1 VPLARGL
8 RRGRDLEQEQRRKNE
23 LCFVY
28 HRESPCRADVA
39 DSGRVCCVTG
49 SNGQVVHRDRYR
61 PRELSQANLMTKQI
75 AGERGRIMQKM
86 QARSVVELVRI
97 AEALGAR
104 QKNAD
109 SFKHLNLNI
118 IFRRFVPS
126 WIRSILMGM
135 RLLTRG
141 RGFERYSYDFD
152 RG

>member
-1 VPLARGL
+1 VVPLARGL

-75 AGERGRIMQKM
+75 AGETWSHHAKD
-86 QARSVVELVRI
+86 A
-97 AEALGAR
+97 GAICGGAG
-104 QKNAD
+104 KD
-109 SFKHLNLNI
+109 S
-118 IFRRFVPS
+118 
-126 WIRSILMGM
+126 RSIGGSPEKR
-135 RLLTRG
+135 RLVQTPKPKYYFSPVCSIMDSLHIDGHEIAHPRQ
-141 RGFERYSYDFD
+141 RI
-152 RG
+152 

>member
-1 VPLARGL
+1 
-8 RRGRDLEQEQRRKNE
+8 
-23 LCFVY
+23 
-28 HRESPCRADVA
+28 
-39 DSGRVCCVTG
+39 
-49 SNGQVVHRDRYR
+49 
-61 PRELSQANLMTKQI
+61 
-75 AGERGRIMQKM
+75 MQKM

-104 QKNAD
+104 QENAD
-109 SFKHLNLNI
+109 SFKHVNLNI
-118 IFRRFVPS
+118 IFPRFVPS